1 MVGSRPRACVGFYE
15 KCGKSAKAPLLSKGA
30 FIWIAVRIKGGA
42 MASAAFATG
51 CKDIPK
57 QLPYL
62 CSCLAFFERLI
73 DFLNLGVDAAI

>member
-1 MVGSRPRACVGFYE
+1 MTEAMPFLQKYDITFLRPL
-15 KCGKSAKAPLLSKGA
+15 PISKGA